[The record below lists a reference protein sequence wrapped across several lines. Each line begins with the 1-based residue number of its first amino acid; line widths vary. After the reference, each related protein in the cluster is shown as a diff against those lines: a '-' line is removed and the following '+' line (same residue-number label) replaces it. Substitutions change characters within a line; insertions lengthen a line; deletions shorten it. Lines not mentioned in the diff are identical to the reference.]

1 MLKISERKQG
11 DILVLGLEGRLDA
24 STSSTLE
31 TRLSGS
37 IASGQIKI
45 VLDFSSL
52 DYISS
57 AGLRVLLMGAKRTK
71 NASGKLALAG
81 LKSHVRE
88 VFDIAGFSS
97 ILSIFSSPDEATN
110 SF

>member
-1 MLKISERKQG
+1 MFQINEKKLG
-11 DILVLGLEGRLDA
+11 NVLVLGLEGRLDA
-24 STSSTLE
+24 STSSTMEKQLLGFINDGK
-31 TRLSGS
+31 T
-37 IASGQIKI
+37 KV

-57 AGLRVLLMGAKRTK
+57 AGLRVLLMAAKK
-71 NASGKLALAG
+71 SKSLGGKVVLAC

-97 ILSIFSSPDEATN
+97 IFSIFSTQEDAVS
-110 SF
+110 SL